1 MATRNNRV
9 LYLGTADG
17 LYRAQPEGESYDAEV
32 IAFQGAG
39 SFRAPVVVDCE
50 NPEVLYAGTTRVGM
64 FRSPDSGKRW
74 QEINQGIT
82 YKNIW
87 SIVQH
92 PRTGTL
98 FVGTS
103 PACAFISGDRGD
115 TWTECDQLETLPTT
129 KGWHGP
135 LPPHVSRLKDIS
147 LCAEDPARVYG
158 AIEEGWAI
166 RSLDGGTNW
175 EQIDDGVDHDGHSI
189 KMIAGNPN
197 VVVASTGKGIFRSED
212 EGNHWSE
219 SNDGLAPRCYTP
231 APLVSHHSR
240 PNVLLTAVTAT
251 GPAGWSRPG
260 GGDTAFARSD
270 DQGRTWR
277 VSTQGLPAPCAAV
290 PRGLAV
296 DPDAPDTYVTGMT
309 DGSVWL
315 SDNGG
320 ESFRQILGGLPA
332 VMSVCISLR

>member
-1 MATRNNRV
+1 MAAASRRV
-9 LYLGTADG
+9 LYLGTANG
-17 LYRAQPEGESYDAEV
+17 LYRADPDGDNYTARLIAFEGE
-32 IAFQGAG
+32 GG
-39 SFRAPVVVDCE
+39 FRAPVVVDCGD
-50 NPEVLYAGTTRVGM
+50 PDTLYAGTTRAGM
-64 FRSPDSGKRW
+64 HRSRDRGKTW
-74 QEINQGIT
+74 QEINRGIT

-87 SIVQH
+87 SIAQH
-92 PRTGTL
+92 PSTDTL
-98 FVGTS
+98 FAGTS
-103 PACAFISGDRGD
+103 PACAFISTDRGD

-147 LCAEDPARVYG
+147 LYAEDPRRVYG

-166 RSLDGGTNW
+166 RSLDGGKHW

-189 KMIAGNPN
+189 KVIAGNPN
-197 VVVASTGKGIFRSED
+197 VVVASTGKGMFRSED
-212 EGNHWSE
+212 EGSHWTE
-219 SNDGLAPRCYTP
+219 SNDGLAGRRYTP
-231 APLVSHHSR
+231 APLASHRSR
-240 PNVLLTAVTAT
+240 PNVLLTGVTAT

-270 DQGRTWR
+270 DQGRTWQ

-296 DPDAPDTYVTGMT
+296 DPHDPDTYVTGMT